1 MDQGETEDRQS
12 GPLLAP
18 RSGHDSGQGFPHG
31 LSGGIS
37 LVRGGPP
44 VKLCSGS
51 WSLLQSKT
59 RRYHITLFLLP
70 IYFSVL
76 FLLSLCIGISHFSRT
91 LALKPCLSC
100 CLGLCTKTR
109 PSPVP
114 GAVVSAGVNK
124 YINWASLV
132 LSGKASACQRR
143 RHGFNLWVGV
153 IPWRRKWQP
162 SQVFLPG
169 KSHGQR
175 SLAGYSPWGHN
186 ESDVTWQLNKKC
198 VTMKAS
204 PATQ

>member
-18 RSGHDSGQGFPHG
+18 HSGHDSGQGFPHS

-37 LVRGGPP
+37 LVREGSP

-76 FLLSLCIGISHFSRT
+76 FLLSLCTGISHFSRT

-100 CLGLCTKTR
+100 CLGLLRLDKTP
-109 PSPVP
+109 PSSMP
-114 GAVVSAGVNK
+114 GAAVSAGVNK
-124 YINWASLV
+124 YINGASLV
-132 LSGKASACQRR
+132 LSGEESACQ
-143 RHGFNLWVGV
+143 
-153 IPWRRKWQP
+153 
-162 SQVFLPG
+162 
-169 KSHGQR
+169 
-175 SLAGYSPWGHN
+175 
-186 ESDVTWQLNKKC
+186 
-198 VTMKAS
+198 
-204 PATQ
+204 